1 MSPQPYG
8 LNPSVDR
15 IAVSIWF
22 GLTRSALY
30 FVGTVKLPLFS
41 GPVPLAMGAPV
52 RSLMAEP
59 VTLGVPLESSTEK
72 IMQSI
77 VRRLNS
83 NSFQAIAL
91 KKLIDTDEISIKT

>member
-8 LNPSVDR
+8 QNPSVDL
-15 IAVSIWF
+15 IAVSIWI

-41 GPVPLAMGAPV
+41 GPVLLAMGASG

-59 VTLGVPLESSTEK
+59 VTLGVPLESSSEK
-72 IMQSI
+72 IMQTI
-77 VRRLNS
+77 VLRLTS
-83 NSFQAIAL
+83 NSF
-91 KKLIDTDEISIKT
+91 